1 MRIYQGNRKNTPDG
15 NRLIQLYQS
24 APAIK
29 YGNQIRQSDMAIKYG
44 NQIWRSGLISLSG
57 CALNGI
63 PTILA
68 HIYHHRLLLLQED
81 RNRSDWQKHLTGAT
95 GNLQVKSAP

>member
-24 APAIK
+24 TPAINS
-29 YGNQIRQSDMAIKYG
+29 GNQLRQSDTAIRYGDQIWRSDMAIRYG
-44 NQIWRSGLISLSG
+44 DQIWRSGLISLSG

-81 RNRSDWQKHLTGAT
+81 RNRSDWQNT
-95 GNLQVKSAP
+95 

>member
-24 APAIK
+24 TPAI
-29 YGNQIRQSDMAIKYG
+29 NSG